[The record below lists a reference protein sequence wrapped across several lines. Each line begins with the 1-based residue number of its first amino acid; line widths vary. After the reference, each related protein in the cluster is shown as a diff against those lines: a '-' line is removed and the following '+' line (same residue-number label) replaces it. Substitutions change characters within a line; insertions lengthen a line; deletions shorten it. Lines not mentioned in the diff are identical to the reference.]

1 MGERQVTLLSE
12 IRERMEASPSLAHHF
27 THYKKDVLA
36 LLDMIEEKD
45 SKFRAIIEHQKEI
58 GGAISVYSVTAK
70 MAELGLGIGHGGE
83 REKKATR
90 RGERLRKEK
99 NKKAPPASP
108 RGG

>member
-83 REKKATR
+83 GVQDRQI
-90 RGERLRKEK
+90 RLVAEVLEEGR
-99 NKKAPPASP
+99 P
-108 RGG
+108 